1 MSPTDTLDASKRPL
15 AWGSRSCFFDGHV
28 WCEWLENGGAP
39 ARTLRDFRWRIFA
52 YLAYVLAVWWR
63 GSEQR
68 DMRLLKDFAFHDSRG
83 FRWVARAGSV
93 INGASSP
100 RVFWRFVPPFIGAW
114 RRASVVHDCACVE
127 QSQPYRDVHWMFYEA
142 CRAGGC
148 SRPWA
153 FVLYLS
159 VRYIGPN
166 W

>member
-1 MSPTDTLDASKRPL
+1 MPPTGNGPTGTLDASARPL
-15 AWGSRSCFFDGHV
+15 AWGSRRPFFDGHV
-28 WCEWLENGGAP
+28 CCEWLENGGN
-39 ARTLRDFRWRIFA
+39 
-52 YLAYVLAVWWR
+52 
-63 GSEQR
+63 GQR

-83 FRWVARAGSV
+83 FRWVAPANAV

-100 RVFWRFVPPFIGAW
+100 RWAWRVVPPFIGAW
-114 RRASVVHDCACVE
+114 RRASVVHDCACVD

-153 FVLYLS
+153 FVLWLS